1 MEMAGQAPVRRGSG
15 CNEGAIGNMGYLG
28 LGLLL
33 VPFAQC
39 LTECKHLGKKILLE
53 TDMTG

>member
-1 MEMAGQAPVRRGSG
+1 MAGQAPVRGGSG
-15 CNEGAIGNMGYLG
+15 CDQGAIGS